1 MRKKIG
7 DEVIYEAALKVFAK
21 YGYRK
26 ATLEDIAGEMGMT
39 AANLYAYSRSKRALY
54 EQTVSCAM
62 LRWQEKVRAAV
73 SKKRRAA
80 DKLSALCSAAL
91 YYLKEDPEFT
101 ALLESDP
108 SIFPM
113 FPTVDPYEEINAAS
127 THMIEKIL
135 DLGART
141 GEFRQL
147 DSAAVSRVIF
157 GMYKSFIIR
166 AYVQGETEFLEEN
179 LPQTMDLLLRGIERK

>member
-80 DKLSALCSAAL
+80 DKLSALAETFERVRDFCPILPLHEVA
-91 YYLKEDPEFT
+91 
-101 ALLESDP
+101 
-108 SIFPM
+108 
-113 FPTVDPYEEINAAS
+113 EEVQ
-127 THMIEKIL
+127 
-135 DLGART
+135 
-141 GEFRQL
+141 RQGSL
-147 DSAAVSRVIF
+147 
-157 GMYKSFIIR
+157 
-166 AYVQGETEFLEEN
+166 
-179 LPQTMDLLLRGIERK
+179 